1 MHHRPPTMPS
11 TEAFELA
18 LSLLGRDDVDEAQ
31 AEQVLANAGVEYWQM
46 RRLLVWLPEAF
57 ALALLGHSEGLV
69 LPKTFTARDDDD
81 GEHTFAFDREPLFVV
96 AVRRALQMYH
106 DGPRAQFKAIAQRS
120 STMDRSTARCTPAPN
135 STVQRCPAR
144 SCWTSRPGSTWARV
158 VPPKP
163 GDRRVRQRSAF
174 ASTCQIR
181 GSWHCDTLNRT

>member
-31 AEQVLANAGVEYWQM
+31 AEQVLADAGVEYWQM

-57 ALALLGHSEGLV
+57 ALALLGHSEGLT
-69 LPKTFTARDDDD
+69 LPKTFTARDDND

-120 STMDRSTARCTPAPN
+120 STMDAVN
-135 STVQRCPAR
+135 SALHAGAELNGATLSGPQLLDIKAG
-144 SCWTSRPGSTWARV
+144 TYLGE
-158 VPPKP
+158 
-163 GDRRVRQRSAF
+163 GDGAE
-174 ASTCQIR
+174 A
-181 GSWHCDTLNRT
+181 G